1 MKHFKK
7 TVHQHDFS
15 NAINLSHKKFKSE
28 HYGSV
33 PSEAGFVK
41 WLEDEKIYRII

>member
-1 MKHFKK
+1 MKLFKE

-15 NAINLSHKKFKSE
+15 NAINSSHKKFKSD

-33 PSEAGFVK
+33 PRDAGFVK
-41 WLEDEKIYRII
+41 WLEDEKIFKII